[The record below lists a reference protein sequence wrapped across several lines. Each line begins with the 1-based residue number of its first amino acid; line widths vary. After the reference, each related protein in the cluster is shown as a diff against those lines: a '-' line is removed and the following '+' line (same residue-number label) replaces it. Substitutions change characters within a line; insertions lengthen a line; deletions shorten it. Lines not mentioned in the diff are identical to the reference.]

1 MASGALFGSASTRSS
16 SKNLVEFKAGK
27 MYMKG
32 KMVNPDKRK
41 GLVYIYRSE
50 DALIHFCWKDRSTG
64 SVEDDLIIFP
74 DDCEFKRINQCTTG
88 RVYILKFKTGKKFF
102 FWLQEPKTDKDEE
115 NCRKVNEMLN
125 NPPAPGSSGG
135 GGGGGSGG
143 GIPPELAA
151 ALGGSHGADGGLQ
164 NLLANMDQQQL
175 LQLLSSAGGSGGSI
189 GSMLGT
195 ARPATTQSVPSAR
208 VPSTTPASTPA
219 VPASASPSQ
228 SSSRARPDTTSS
240 SSQQS
245 IQLTDLQS
253 ILSTMNIPE
262 QQQASSVDL
271 SEVLT
276 HESMAPILANEE
288 VQERLKPFLPEGGTL
303 LARDFADISTTIQ
316 SPQFQQAAGVFSAAF
331 QSGQLGPLM
340 AQFGLGKEATEAATA
355 GDLEAF
361 AKALSKVAVEES
373 SVDPPKDEDESMSLD

>member
-1 MASGALFGSASTRSS
+1 MAATGALFGSGSSRSS

-27 MYMKG
+27 MHMKG

-74 DDCEFKRINQCTTG
+74 DDCEFKRITQCTTG

-102 FWLQEPKTDKDEE
+102 FWLQEAKTDKDEE
-115 NCRKVNEMLN
+115 YCRKTNEMLN

-175 LQLLSSAGGSGGSI
+175 LQLLSSAGGGGGGI
-189 GSMLGT
+189 GNLLGS
-195 ARPATTQSVPSAR
+195 ARPATTTPSVPSAR
-208 VPSTTPASTPA
+208 VPSTTPASTPTVA
-219 VPASASPSQ
+219 ASASPSTA
-228 SSSRARPDTTSS
+228 SSRARPDTTSS
-240 SSQQS
+240 NQS

-253 ILSTMNIPE
+253 ILSTMNIP
-262 QQQASSVDL
+262 QQENQAVDL
-271 SEVLT
+271 TQVLT

-288 VQERLKPFLPEGGTL
+288 VQERLKPFLPEGGSL
-303 LARDFADISTTIQ
+303 LAKDFADISTTIQ
-316 SPQFQQAAGVFSAAF
+316 SPQFQQAASVFSAAF

-340 AQFGLGKEATEAATA
+340 GQFGLNKEATEAANS

-361 AKALSKVAVEES
+361 AKALSKTTSEKSTSEQ
-373 SVDPPKDEDESMSLD
+373 PKDEDENMSVD